1 MSWAEEWAGG
11 GLLPAPS
18 LPAGSASWPL
28 QVAAKALETGVF
40 GAYFNVLIN
49 LKDVTDDAF
58 KDQVSGGACQ
68 AHQGAWRLPWFP
80 HVGPRGAWLA
90 CP

>member
-1 MSWAEEWAGG
+1 M
-11 GLLPAPS
+11 
-18 LPAGSASWPL
+18 

-58 KDQVSGGACQ
+58 KDQVSGGTCQ
-68 AHQGAWRLPWFP
+68 AHQGA
-80 HVGPRGAWLA
+80 
-90 CP
+90 